1 MMNNNGVINGASS
14 VNQKEQPALAP
25 MAGVRIAPVNEQ
37 PVDASGV
44 KTQPAFVPQSPVV
57 NNQPVINQ
65 QQVGMP
71 QSTPVIQQQ
80 SAIAN
85 QPTIAQT
92 PPSAVQSPQISQ
104 EKQPPVPVPT
114 ISSDLKNGVVPNN
127 LKKKKNGRVVFLLFL
142 IILGLSAY
150 IYYSSKN
157 YNAVI
162 KRIQYECSPVSSSK
176 TEKDLD
182 LNSTLVKNLY
192 SKVSTNIREDLAQPL
207 FNDQM
212 KIYLAYRQILE
223 KDKYDSNCNL
233 FSATAMEPYVC
244 VESTNFIP
252 KAFKEE
258 TLRQEIKIL
267 FGENT
272 NISLQNIQLGSSC
285 IAGYQYIPDRG
296 EFVQGYCNQQS
307 ATSYKVT
314 KTLKEAKSTGATIV
328 LTEEVKYHGN
338 EKMTLP
344 DFLKSGIYKYT
355 FRLDMNYNYVFVDK
369 IYEERY

>member
-1 MMNNNGVINGASS
+1 M
-14 VNQKEQPALAP
+14 
-25 MAGVRIAPVNEQ
+25 
-37 PVDASGV
+37 
-44 KTQPAFVPQSPVV
+44 
-57 NNQPVINQ
+57 
-65 QQVGMP
+65 
-71 QSTPVIQQQ
+71 
-80 SAIAN
+80 
-85 QPTIAQT
+85 
-92 PPSAVQSPQISQ
+92 
-104 EKQPPVPVPT
+104 
-114 ISSDLKNGVVPNN
+114 
-127 LKKKKNGRVVFLLFL
+127 

-233 FSATAMEPYVC
+233 FSTTAMEPYVC

-258 TLRQEIKIL
+258 TLRQEIKVL

>member
-1 MMNNNGVINGASS
+1 M
-14 VNQKEQPALAP
+14 Q
-25 MAGVRIAPVNEQ
+25 
-37 PVDASGV
+37 
-44 KTQPAFVPQSPVV
+44 
-57 NNQPVINQ
+57 
-65 QQVGMP
+65 
-71 QSTPVIQQQ
+71 
-80 SAIAN
+80 
-85 QPTIAQT
+85 
-92 PPSAVQSPQISQ
+92 
-104 EKQPPVPVPT
+104 
-114 ISSDLKNGVVPNN
+114 
-127 LKKKKNGRVVFLLFL
+127 
-142 IILGLSAY
+142 
-150 IYYSSKN
+150 
-157 YNAVI
+157 
-162 KRIQYECSPVSSSK
+162 
-176 TEKDLD
+176 
-182 LNSTLVKNLY
+182 
-192 SKVSTNIREDLAQPL
+192 
-207 FNDQM
+207 
-212 KIYLAYRQILE
+212 IYLAYRQILE

-338 EKMTLP
+338 EKMALP